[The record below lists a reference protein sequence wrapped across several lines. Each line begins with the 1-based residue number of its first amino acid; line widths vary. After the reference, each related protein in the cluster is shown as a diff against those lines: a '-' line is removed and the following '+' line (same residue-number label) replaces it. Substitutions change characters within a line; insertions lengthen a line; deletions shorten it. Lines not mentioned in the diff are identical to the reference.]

1 MFSGRLFSKI
11 IIASASIV
19 VASCLT
25 LTTVFILNDSKA
37 IDLKDENVHK
47 YQANFYVDDTLVFSD
62 SYIKGEYVSYA
73 FQNIPVKD
81 QDADGTMYLFTGW
94 DLLNNGMVDIF
105 PAAIYSN
112 INAHAVFTP

>member
-37 IDLKDENVHK
+37 IDLNDEN
-47 YQANFYVDDTLVFSD
+47 
-62 SYIKGEYVSYA
+62 
-73 FQNIPVKD
+73 D
-81 QDADGTMYLFTGW
+81 Q
-94 DLLNNGMVDIF
+94 
-105 PAAIYSN
+105 PE
-112 INAHAVFTP
+112 